1 MSVNA
6 QLIALVSE
14 FGISQKRND
23 AFCKRVMG
31 TLE

>member
-1 MSVNA
+1 MSV

-14 FGISQKRND
+14 FGLSQKRND